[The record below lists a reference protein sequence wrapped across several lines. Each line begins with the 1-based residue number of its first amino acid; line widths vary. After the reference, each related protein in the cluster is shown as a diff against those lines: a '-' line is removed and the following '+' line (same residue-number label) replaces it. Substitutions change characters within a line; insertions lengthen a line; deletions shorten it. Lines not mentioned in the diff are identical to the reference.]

1 MKRSW
6 TTLALILGLVGLL
19 IVLGTLQYRWLVQVS
34 EADGD
39 KAKKQVK
46 VQAESFATDFN
57 REIQNAYFNFQT
69 EPVTW
74 KERDWT
80 AFNER
85 YDFWREKTSYPDLV
99 RGFYF
104 ITRDSGELLRYD
116 ADKRAFVPA
125 AFDADI
131 ETLRSRLADEKNFTP
146 VQQDLLTLVMPIHEP
161 GKKIEQILIRRT
173 SDGIPPPEMT
183 MPPVYGY
190 LVIRLDPETV
200 RQRMIPDLTTKYFG
214 DGEFRVGVDDRDGT
228 PVIAAVSTESADAT
242 AKLLDL
248 SPDNF
253 LFFANKELMSS
264 LGEKREGVVLN
275 SRVESRSF
283 TNRSD
288 ADDNPKTFKIEVQNG
303 GKPRT
308 QVFATSAPD
317 SKAPWMLA
325 VQHTSGSIDA
335 AAAATLRRNLATGF
349 GLLLLLAG
357 AVATIIVS
365 AMRAKRFAQRQ
376 IDFVSSVSHE
386 FRTPLAVIYS
396 AGENLADG
404 VAKEDAQVSR
414 YGELIKGEGRK
425 LSGMVEQILG
435 FAGANSGKRKYRF
448 AETSVSDVVND
459 AVEECRPLI
468 GEKSVDVEL
477 RISDKLPEI
486 SADKAALSQAVQNLI
501 LNSIKYSNG
510 SSWLRLTAEN
520 GGGNVRITVE
530 DHGLGISKAD
540 LKQIFDPFY
549 RSKSVVDA
557 QIHGNG
563 LGLSLVK
570 QIVAAH
576 KGKIDVESELGKGSV
591 FTIELP
597 CNRF

>member
-1 MKRSW
+1 
-6 TTLALILGLVGLL
+6 
-19 IVLGTLQYRWLVQVS
+19 
-34 EADGD
+34 
-39 KAKKQVK
+39 
-46 VQAESFATDFN
+46 
-57 REIQNAYFNFQT
+57 
-69 EPVTW
+69 
-74 KERDWT
+74 
-80 AFNER
+80 
-85 YDFWREKTSYPDLV
+85 
-99 RGFYF
+99 
-104 ITRDSGELLRYD
+104 
-116 ADKRAFVPA
+116 
-125 AFDADI
+125 
-131 ETLRSRLADEKNFTP
+131 
-146 VQQDLLTLVMPIHEP
+146 
-161 GKKIEQILIRRT
+161 
-173 SDGIPPPEMT
+173 
-183 MPPVYGY
+183 
-190 LVIRLDPETV
+190 
-200 RQRMIPDLTTKYFG
+200 
-214 DGEFRVGVDDRDGT
+214 
-228 PVIAAVSTESADAT
+228 
-242 AKLLDL
+242 
-248 SPDNF
+248 
-253 LFFANKELMSS
+253 
-264 LGEKREGVVLN
+264 
-275 SRVESRSF
+275 
-283 TNRSD
+283 
-288 ADDNPKTFKIEVQNG
+288 
-303 GKPRT
+303 
-308 QVFATSAPD
+308 
-317 SKAPWMLA
+317 MLA

-501 LNSIKYSNG
+501 VNSIKYSNG

-597 CNRF
+597 L